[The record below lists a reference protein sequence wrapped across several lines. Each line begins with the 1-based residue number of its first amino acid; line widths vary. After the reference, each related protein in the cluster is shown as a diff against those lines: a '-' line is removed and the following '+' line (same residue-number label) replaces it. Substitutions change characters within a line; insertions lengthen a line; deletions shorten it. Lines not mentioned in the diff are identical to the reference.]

1 MATCA
6 SCPHACIFPGFLLLC
21 SHSTASWNKQSKAR
35 ERVVSQQRSAGP
47 NLERQLAVPSSLQKS
62 GIWRGAKPLL
72 LPNTHEQTN
81 GDPAGREKKALLPG
95 EVFLVVKTESC
106 RFWALRR
113 INFPRR
119 EAGLPARPGFTNGRC
134 HFGQETRSFCPGS
147 PRTGA
152 PIQMSRDR

>member
-1 MATCA
+1 VRRARTRASSRGSCSCA
-6 SCPHACIFPGFLLLC
+6 PTPRPPGTNKGR
-21 SHSTASWNKQSKAR
+21 HGNAS
-35 ERVVSQQRSAGP
+35 SAS
-47 NLERQLAVPSSLQKS
+47 RAVPCQTWSGSSPCHLPVQKS

-119 EAGLPARPGFTNGRC
+119 ETGLPARPGFTNGRC
-134 HFGQETRSFCPGS
+134 HFGQETRSFCPSS